1 MMLESLVIGVA
12 IGTLTGVIK
21 YFAEESNAWELLT
34 SANGVLAAILFYDIN
49 SGAYHPKRHQRRGC
63 RAGGGLLEPEPFP
76 APDHFEKMVNKINS
90 K

>member
-63 RAGGGLLEPEPFP
+63 RAGGCLLEPEPFP
-76 APDHFEKMVNKINS
+76 APDHFEKK
-90 K
+90 